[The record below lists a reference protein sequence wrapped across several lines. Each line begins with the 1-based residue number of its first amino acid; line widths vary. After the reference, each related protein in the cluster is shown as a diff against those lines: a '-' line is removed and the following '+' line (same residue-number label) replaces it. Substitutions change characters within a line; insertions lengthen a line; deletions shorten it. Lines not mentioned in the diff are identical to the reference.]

1 MSIRRV
7 QRALVGAV
15 DTSATPAERADLLG
29 HVTLEPTG
37 RFVVRSLASFTLT
50 YTVGAFGL
58 DDTGALRVAFRFPAD
73 WGTLQTTDA
82 TAVNYVSTEA
92 SNGTR
97 LMLDYNAWGNPRPWW
112 KALTIRVVHGCL
124 APGDTVSVRLGD
136 RSGGSPG
143 MKLQTFC
150 EEAFEFRVLV
160 DACAT
165 GHFVEVPNSP
175 VISIVPGPP
184 HTWKLLLPTL
194 RRVGE
199 SFLLGLKAEDEWGN
213 PTDQA
218 DAEIGLEA
226 NLPVENLPQSIS
238 YERGMRAFRLESL
251 KVSESGVLRITAHSG
266 DGIVLAV
273 SNPLTVS
280 DTSEH
285 SSFWGDLHGQ
295 TGETCGINTAR
306 SYFEFARDLA
316 FLDVSSHQGNDF
328 QINNAFWSHLNE
340 LTAEFNE
347 HGRFVAIPGYEW
359 SGNTAVGGDRNIF
372 FRCEG
377 QMIRRSSHALI
388 AEHSDI
394 GSDCR
399 NARLL
404 FEALQDEDVVAYA
417 HVGGRYADIA
427 YAHDGLIERSLEI
440 HSAWGTFE
448 WLMSDAFDLGYRP
461 GVVCNSDGHKGR
473 PGASHP
479 GASMF
484 GAYGG
489 LTCFFSRELTRAG
502 IFQCL
507 RRRHH
512 YGTTGNRLHLEVSA
526 RFDTSGVVFDE
537 DPDLSET
544 SGTETPEVMMG
555 DIAASADTEV
565 TVSVR
570 IAAGTPIERVE
581 VRNGKDVVR
590 TFRPYRDT
598 DCDNRIRVIWQGA
611 EYRGRGRQT
620 VWDGTAA
627 LDGCEILGYAKI
639 NAWNHERKF
648 EQIDSQRLEW
658 EAITTGNFGG
668 FDVWLNDSST
678 GILTV
683 ETQHVSDR
691 INLASVGLEDVVLD
705 GGGLDRKIRVFRMPE
720 ENPHTQVCFDQRVRL
735 HDSGDNPLWVCVTT
749 EDGFQAWSSPIYLFL
764 LSGGRPWGRTG

>member
-1 MSIRRV
+1 MSMRKVRREF
-7 QRALVGAV
+7 VGAV
-15 DTSATPAERADLLG
+15 DTTATPAAGADFLG
-29 HVTLEPTG
+29 HVTLQPTG
-37 RFVVRSLASFTLT
+37 RFEVRSFGSFTLT
-50 YTVGAFGL
+50 YTVGEFGL

-73 WGTLQTTDA
+73 WGALQTVDPA
-82 TAVNYVSTEA
+82 AVNYVSAEA

-97 LMLDYNAWGNPRPWW
+97 LDLNYDAWGNPRPWW

-124 APGDTVSVRLGD
+124 APGDTVTVRLGD
-136 RSGGSPG
+136 RSGGSAG

-165 GHFVEVPNSP
+165 GHFVEVPGCP
-175 VISIVPGPP
+175 AISIVPGPP
-184 HTWKLLLPTL
+184 HAWKVVLPTL

-199 SFLLGLKAEDEWGN
+199 NFFLGLKAEDEWGN
-213 PTDQA
+213 PTDRA
-218 DAEIGLEA
+218 EAEIDLESDV
-226 NLPVENLPQSIS
+226 PVENLPKRIS
-238 YERGMRAFRLESL
+238 FERGMRALTLENL
-251 KVSESGVLRITAHSG
+251 RVSEAGVLRVTARSG

-285 SSFWGDLHGQ
+285 ASFWGDLHGQ

-340 LTAEFNE
+340 LTAEFDE
-347 HGRFVAIPGYEW
+347 PGRFVAFPGYEW

-372 FRCEG
+372 FRSEG
-377 QMIRRSSHALI
+377 QIIRRSSHALI

-394 GSDCR
+394 GHDCR

-404 FEALQDEDVVAYA
+404 FEALRDEDVVAYA

-448 WLMSDAFDLGYRP
+448 WLMFDAFELGYRP

-473 PGASHP
+473 PGASYP

-489 LTCFFSRELTRAG
+489 LTCFLAGELSRVELFR
-502 IFQCL
+502 CL

-512 YGTTGNRLHLEVSA
+512 YGTTGNRLHLEVTA
-526 RFDTSGVVFDE
+526 RFDTSAIVFDE
-537 DPDLSET
+537 DPNLNET
-544 SGTETPEVMMG
+544 RGREAGEVMMG
-555 DIAASADTEV
+555 DIACCADAEV

-570 IAAGTPIERVE
+570 IAAGTSIERVE
-581 VRNGKDVVR
+581 VRNGKDTVQ
-590 TFRPYRDT
+590 TFRPYRES
-598 DCDNRIRVIWQGA
+598 DCSNRIRVIWQGA

-620 VWDGTAA
+620 VWNGTAA
-627 LDGCEILGYAKI
+627 LDGSKILKHSRI

-648 EQIDSQRLEW
+648 EQIGARKLEW

-668 FDVWLNDSST
+668 FDVWLSDGST
-678 GILTV
+678 GILAV
-683 ETQHVSDR
+683 ETQHVSGR
-691 INLASVGLEDVVLD
+691 IELADVGSEDVVLEA
-705 GGGLDRKIRVFRMPE
+705 GGLDRKIRVFRMPE
-720 ENPHTQVCFDQRVRL
+720 ENPHTQVHFDHRVRL
-735 HDSGDNPLWVCVTT
+735 RDSGDNPLWVCVTT
-749 EDGFQAWSSPIYLFL
+749 EDGFQAWSSPIYLF
-764 LSGGRPWGRTG
+764 R